1 MNNVERYNAS
11 ATRGVT
17 STGKPQV
24 TLSVTCPVT
33 GTTYTKI
40 VKGEQGSWAQ
50 FAIKMK
56 RQYQSG
62 DVNRREPVLVTGID
76 SHRSSPT
83 IGYSTTT
90 QRKYDNDPFNFVI
103 VIANDVE
110 VAS

>member
-1 MNNVERYNAS
+1 MNNVERHNAS

-33 GTTYTKI
+33 GTTHTKI

-50 FAIKMK
+50 FAIKMT
-56 RQYQSG
+56 RRFQS
-62 DVNRREPVLVTGID
+62 DDPNRRKPCLVVGID
-76 SHRSSPT
+76 SHRSSRT

-90 QRKYDNDPFNFVI
+90 QRKYDNDPFNWVV
-103 VIANDVE
+103 VIANDVA
-110 VAS
+110 VA